1 MSIISYN
8 VFQVVN
14 AKKRTFSWIMCNL
27 NIAVLVMCIYVTM
40 GSRTKNVY
48 RDCCKSNIE
57 NITAIVA
64 KQTISPIEAATT
76 SMGLRIKAKTAAAG
90 AELPI
95 GIQIIENLDLNVID
109 LYEDTVD
116 TETIWD
122 DFSTWHDDEDLYQS
136 HLNQE
141 SSIIAA
147 LIEGSSDKTLH

>member
-27 NIAVLVMCIYVTM
+27 NIAVLVMCVYVTM

-48 RDCCKSNIE
+48 RDCCKSNDE
-57 NITAIVA
+57 NTTAIVA
-64 KQTISPIEAATT
+64 KQTIPPIEAATT
-76 SMGLRIKAKTAAAG
+76 SMGLRNKAKTVAAG
-90 AELPI
+90 PELPI
-95 GIQIIENLDLNVID
+95 AIQIIENLDLNMID
-109 LYEDTVD
+109 LYGDTGD

-122 DFSTWHDDEDLYQS
+122 DFSAWHDDEDLYQS
-136 HLNQE
+136 YLNQE